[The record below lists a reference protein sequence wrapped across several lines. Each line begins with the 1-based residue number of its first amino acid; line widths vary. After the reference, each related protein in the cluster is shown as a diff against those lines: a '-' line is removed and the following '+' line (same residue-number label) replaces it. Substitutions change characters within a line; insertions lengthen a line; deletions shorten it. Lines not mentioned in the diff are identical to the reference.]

1 MDVDYSGLV
10 DEIGTELV
18 EFFDELS
25 RFPDLTPLQQL
36 DYVDLFTSQKFTL
49 IDALKKRHSTA

>member
-25 RFPDLTPLQQL
+25 RFPDLGSRPIDFSPL
-36 DYVDLFTSQKFTL
+36 S
-49 IDALKKRHSTA
+49 